1 MREPWLSG
9 AAGEM
14 LLGYELVPQRSDPRR
29 DQAGP
34 RALLGLWNA
43 RYGKGLGKNKRQTPT
58 QLSIPLR
65 YNKKL
70 QIKNS
75 SQLEREESLPVYQC
89 TVYSLDG
96 EDRSP
101 SYRRDVTLS

>member
-34 RALLGLWNA
+34 RALLRLWNA
-43 RYGKGLGKNKRQTPT
+43 RYGKGLGKNKRQTN
-58 QLSIPLR
+58 SIPLR

-75 SQLEREESLPVYQC
+75 SQLAAREESLPVYQC